1 METERV
7 DGVGS
12 RGGTCRLCRG
22 EHYATDILLNCQEQK
37 RWRKN
42 FLDKKWLQVNEEVAF
57 AKPVRCSNTKDPR
70 QLSILLYIR
79 SDASGSTTQKSSS
92 RTKSYYDACNY

>member
-12 RGGTCRLCRG
+12 KGGGTCPLCRG
-22 EHYATDILLNCQEQK
+22 ERNDTDILLNCQEQQ

-42 FLDKKWLQVNEEVAF
+42 FLDKKWLQMNEAVAF
-57 AKPVRCSNTKDPR
+57 AKLVRCSKTK
-70 QLSILLYIR
+70 IR
-79 SDASGSTTQKSSS
+79 G
-92 RTKSYYDACNY
+92 N